1 MTQREKDNETEIA
14 QVLALPPPPQ
24 QRQTFSDESP
34 TESKKLIQL
43 SKYNLKKATKYGC
56 KKYNAK
62 RFSKCSTSKR
72 VRKNAAWCSKSDR
85 FKLCKLESQLEVY
98 LNFTT
103 TGLRPNILHTNNETI

>member
-1 MTQREKDNETEIA
+1 LQQFNAEIPGTEFIYETSLKIGKTSCHKMTQREKDNETEIA

-72 VRKNAAWCSKSDR
+72 VRKNAA
-85 FKLCKLESQLEVY
+85 
-98 LNFTT
+98 
-103 TGLRPNILHTNNETI
+103 